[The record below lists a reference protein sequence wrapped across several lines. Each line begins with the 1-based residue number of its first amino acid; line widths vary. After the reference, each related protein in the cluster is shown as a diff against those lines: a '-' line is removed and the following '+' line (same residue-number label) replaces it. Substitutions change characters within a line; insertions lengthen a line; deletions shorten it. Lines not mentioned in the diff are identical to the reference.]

1 MTDLKIC
8 SIGAKIFNHSIDFNT
23 RASLDE
29 YEIINVYPIPIEDK
43 TYRLWEDK
51 KYAECW
57 NNFEYWKKQL
67 TEVNNK
73 LIVVNLIA
81 KRKIALLNS
90 YRQEDEYFYN
100 YSFLSC
106 INSTKIENCAGNE
119 VLAANCNSSI
129 TALYEWIKSRDL
141 FHFYVYMNQENY
153 TPMFFTKNKQNKL
166 GGIYKDEEHNN
177 IYLFLPMFKLDNF
190 DYSSEREE
198 YLELLKDIYNE
209 FFSTSVPKQP
219 EWIIN
224 NPDYLSKTEKD
235 EQNKISENQK
245 KIDEALQKIEVSNQ
259 LIEKEQNLKT
269 LLYGQSHEL
278 EKGIL
283 EAMELIGFINPHTY
297 TTDNCEI
304 DVLCSENDNPGFLLI
319 GEAEG
324 ASKGTVNNKK
334 INQLH
339 THAATYIT
347 ENDVDIEN
355 LSISSVLFGNAFTA
369 MPPEQRD
376 QEYFGQHVYKI
387 ATLQNIKLVR
397 TPDLFS
403 AALYIKDTQDQAYAK
418 QCYDLFFDG
427 KSGQIEFPKH
437 SWFKIN

>member
-8 SIGAKIFNHSIDFNT
+8 SIGANFFDNIIDFNA

-29 YEIINVYPIPIEDK
+29 YEIINVYPAPINDQ
-43 TYRLWEDK
+43 TYRLAENK
-51 KYAECW
+51 KYSKHW
-57 NNFEYWKKQL
+57 DNFEYWKKQL
-67 TEVNNK
+67 NIINNK
-73 LIVVNLIA
+73 LIIINLFA
-81 KRKIALLNS
+81 KRKITLLNL
-90 YRQEDEYFYN
+90 YGEEKEHFCN
-100 YSFLSC
+100 YSSVPC
-106 INSTKIENCAGNE
+106 INSTKIENSAGNE
-119 VLAANCNSSI
+119 VWAANCNSSI
-129 TALYEWIKSRDL
+129 KALYEWINSRDL
-141 FHFYVYMNQENY
+141 FYFHVYMNQENY
-153 TPMFFTKNKQNKL
+153 TPIFFTKNKQNKL
-166 GGIYKDEEHNN
+166 GGIYKDEKHNN
-177 IYLFLPMFKLDNF
+177 IYLFLPMFDLKILRYD
-190 DYSSEREE
+190 SEREE
-198 YLELLKDIYNE
+198 YRKLLKDIYNE
-209 FFSTSVPKQP
+209 FFSTPASKQP
-219 EWIIN
+219 EWVIN
-224 NPDYLSKTEKD
+224 NPDYLSKIEKD

-245 KIDEALQKIEVSNQ
+245 KIDEALQKIEVSKQ

-283 EAMELIGFINPHTY
+283 EAMALIGFVNPHTY
-297 TTDNCEI
+297 TTDSCEI
-304 DVLCSENDNPGFLLI
+304 DVLCNENDNPGFLLI

-339 THAATYIT
+339 THVATYIT
-347 ENDVDIEN
+347 ENDVNIEN

-387 ATLQNIKLVR
+387 ADLQNIKLVR

-403 AALYIKDTQDQAYAK
+403 AALYIKNTQNQTYAK

-427 KSGQIEFPKH
+427 KSGQIEFPQH
-437 SWFKIN
+437 S

>member
-8 SIGAKIFNHSIDFNT
+8 SIGAKFFNNSIDFNT

-29 YEIINVYPIPIEDK
+29 YEIINVYPTPTEDQ
-43 TYRLWEDK
+43 TYSLGEDK
-51 KYAECW
+51 KYSECW
-57 NNFEYWKKQL
+57 NNFEYWKKRL

-73 LIVVNLIA
+73 LIIINLFA
-81 KRKIALLNS
+81 KRTIASVNS
-90 YRQEDEYFYN
+90 YGEVKEYFYN
-100 YSFLSC
+100 YNFVPC
-106 INSTKIENCAGNE
+106 INSAKIENCAGNE
-119 VLAANCNSSI
+119 VVAANCNSSI
-129 TALYEWIKSRDL
+129 KALYEWIKSRDL
-141 FHFYVYMNQENY
+141 FCFHVYMNQENY

-166 GGIYKDEEHNN
+166 GGIYKDKEHNN
-177 IYLFLPMFKLDNF
+177 IYLFLPMFKLNILG
-190 DYSSEREE
+190 YSSEREE

-219 EWIIN
+219 EWVIN
-224 NPDYLSKTEKD
+224 NPDYLSRTEKD

-304 DVLCSENDNPGFLLI
+304 DVLCSESDNPGFLLI
-319 GEAEG
+319 GEAKG
-324 ASKGTVNNKK
+324 VSKGTVNNKK

-437 SWFKIN
+437 S